1 MRGFTQECDGT
12 VDTDISLIHVCG
24 CLPLSGTV
32 VKQVG
37 IYEVIK
43 TDIKSNSNEF
53 VNVQKQVREYM
64 VGNKKYIVTV
74 SRKTSDPEI
83 VMKKLKQIVINH
95 SDIEC

>member
-1 MRGFTQECDGT
+1 M
-12 VDTDISLIHVCG
+12 
-24 CLPLSGTV
+24 
-32 VKQVG
+32 
-37 IYEVIK
+37 IK

-64 VGNKKYIVTV
+64 VGNKKYVVTV